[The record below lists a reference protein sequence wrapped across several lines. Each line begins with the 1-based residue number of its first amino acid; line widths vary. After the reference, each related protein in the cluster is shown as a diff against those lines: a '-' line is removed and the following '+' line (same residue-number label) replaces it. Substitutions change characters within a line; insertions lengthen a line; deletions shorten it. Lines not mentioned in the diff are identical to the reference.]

1 MDNLELLRW
10 RESRALALEDQALA
24 EAFSSRAAD
33 VHAQVT
39 FLLSQGFSEG
49 ANKAL
54 SAMAEGDMVDFCV
67 MVDLASAV
75 VIPGVAR
82 LNEHTRIHLQEFLD
96 QEPWRSLAVDNDIT
110 IALATIEDLLE
121 RMANGETWY
130 RVSPQLP
137 VTLATLMDRVDR
149 EQFMR
154 FAGELTDRQQRVRN
168 AAERLRFLN
177 EIIIAGAHRVGVRP
191 PTWLQPSG

>member
-24 EAFSSRAAD
+24 EAFSSRAAE

-49 ANKAL
+49 ANESL
-54 SAMAEGDMVDFCV
+54 SALAEGDMVDFCV
-67 MVDLASAV
+67 MVDLAGAV
-75 VIPGVAR
+75 HIPGVAPLDEGTR
-82 LNEHTRIHLQEFLD
+82 LHLEEFLD
-96 QEPWRSLAVDNDIT
+96 QEPWHSLAVDNDIT
-110 IALATIEDLLE
+110 ITLATIEDLLE
-121 RMANGETWY
+121 RMATGEPWY
-130 RVSPQLP
+130 HVSPQLP

-154 FAGELTDRQQRVRN
+154 FAGELTGRQQNVRN
-168 AAERLRFLN
+168 AAEHLRFLN
-177 EIIIAGAHRVGVRP
+177 EIIIAGALRVGVRP
-191 PTWLQPSG
+191 PAWLQASE

>member
-10 RESRALALEDQALA
+10 RESRALALEDQTLA
-24 EAFSSRAAD
+24 EAFSSRAAE
-33 VHAQVT
+33 VHAQVK

-49 ANKAL
+49 ANESLAAL
-54 SAMAEGDMVDFCV
+54 AEGDMVDFCV
-67 MVDLASAV
+67 MVDLAGAV
-75 VIPGVAR
+75 DIPGVAPLDESTR
-82 LNEHTRIHLQEFLD
+82 LHLEEFLD
-96 QEPWRSLAVDNDIT
+96 QEPWHSLAIDNDIT

-121 RMANGETWY
+121 RMANGEPWY
-130 RVSPQLP
+130 HVSPQLP

-154 FAGELTDRQQRVRN
+154 FAGELTGRQQHVRN
-168 AAERLRFLN
+168 SAERLRFLN

-191 PTWLQPSG
+191 PAWLQAAE